1 MVRIIIENVNF
12 YLQLNVISNY
22 IIKLF
27 YNEKLYRKYGIVQVM
42 FIFFN
47 QILDIYFLKKICKY
61 DSYVI
66 FCEIFLFKII
76 KIMKL

>member
-1 MVRIIIENVNF
+1 MKK
-12 YLQLNVISNY
+12 Y
-22 IIKLF
+22 K
-27 YNEKLYRKYGIVQVM
+27 RKFGIVQVM

-47 QILDIYFLKKICKY
+47 QSLDIYLFLNYKY